1 MPFLYY
7 LVFLAVLASGF
18 VANAFLH
25 GGKAPTVAA
34 VGRVTTET
42 TPLEKLQREISIR
55 RGVIPPPQ
63 EEHAETSISPAGPI
77 PAQTETAAVTT
88 GRVVAGE
95 SSVVED
101 ANSGSAQFTT
111 VQPELATPVKPVRA
125 KQAAKCGAGGCG
137 ATQARSVW
145 SDADRTP

>member
-25 GGKAPTVAA
+25 GDKAPTVAA

-63 EEHAETSISPAGPI
+63 EEHVETSISPTGQV

-88 GRVVAGE
+88 GRDVAGE
-95 SSVVED
+95 SRVVED
-101 ANSGSAQFTT
+101 ANSASAQATT
-111 VQPELATPVKPVRA
+111 AEPKLATPVKPVRT

-137 ATQARSVW
+137 ATQAHSVW
-145 SDADRTP
+145 SAADRAP